1 MKLLYICD
9 TRFCTFNS
17 REKKYLFKYWAYSLQ
32 DLLNNSSQRGIQLWL
47 VCINLI
53 DYIDVLTFADPF
65 DYEHVKRALENIS
78 PHFDLSENKSRHGS
92 DMAVDPLIAFLK
104 NSENRATIKECD
116 TVAILSCNLHLWED
130 KIPELKLL
138 ADAFHTSVCKFYL
151 FNVYKNAADGKNK
164 LPQLSRALGE
174 YPNFFIKNFQ
184 LNKINILQ
192 TSKEILSI
200 TFVVSLTLSLQN
212 ELVLK
217 CEGKPLVAEVGHSAF
232 FGLSKFPV
240 VFDIRAKALKEGISQ
255 HLIYGIPIFLSD
267 TPGGEKNLVS
277 LERLSRELHEN
288 VEHKPYG
295 FENAVKGV
303 ELCAQ
308 AGHVKWIA
316 MRFKR
321 LHKWYYYFALLLF
334 IYFFFFPP
342 GSENEVRFLWV
353 GTPMTKAEASVALCL
368 HGLATQETYSL
379 SIEEFYKEHVEEKN
393 EHLSDEKI
401 KEMFNF
407 LILVDEFNPLDYS
420 NERFQYSF
428 KSVRD
433 SLMPLPPRD
442 ALSKKRDRKKKTTLL
457 KCAALDDTP
466 TGAENAM
473 PLGGRGNM
481 VTRKNNESTKGR
493 EILDPRSLLLANMNK
508 AFQKNII

>member
-32 DLLNNSSQRGIQLWL
+32 DLLNNSSQRDIRLWL

-53 DYIDVLTFADPF
+53 DYIDVLTFSDPF
-65 DYEHVKRALENIS
+65 DYENVKRALENIS
-78 PHFDLSENKSRHGS
+78 PHFNLSEKNSGQGN
-92 DMAVDPLIAFLK
+92 DMAVDPLIAFLR
-104 NSENRATIKECD
+104 NSEIHKSAE
-116 TVAILSCNLHLWED
+116 
-130 KIPELKLL
+130 
-138 ADAFHTSVCKFYL
+138 
-151 FNVYKNAADGKNK
+151 DGKNK

-174 YPNFFIKNFQ
+174 YPNFFVKNVE

-192 TSKEILSI
+192 ISKEILSI
-200 TFVVSLTLSLQN
+200 TFVVSFTLSLQN

-217 CEGKPLVAEVGHSAF
+217 CEGRPMVAEVGHSAF
-232 FGLSKFPV
+232 VGLSKFPV
-240 VFDIRAKALKEGISQ
+240 EFDIRAKALKEGISQ

-267 TPGGEKNLVS
+267 TPGGGENLVS

-288 VEHKPYG
+288 EQVIILRSNINPTDLKMHEK
-295 FENAVKGV
+295 
-303 ELCAQ
+303 
-308 AGHVKWIA
+308 
-316 MRFKR
+316 
-321 LHKWYYYFALLLF
+321 
-334 IYFFFFPP
+334 
-342 GSENEVRFLWV
+342 EVRFLWV
-353 GTPMTKAEASVALCL
+353 GAPMTKAEASVALCL

-393 EHLSDEKI
+393 EHLSDAKI
-401 KEMFNF
+401 KEIFNF

-420 NERFQYSF
+420 NERFEYSF

-442 ALSKKRDRKKKTTLL
+442 VISKKRDRKKKTTLL
-457 KCAALDDTP
+457 KYAALDDAP
-466 TGAENAM
+466 TGAENTM
-473 PLGGRGNM
+473 PLGGRGNLA
-481 VTRKNNESTKGR
+481 TRKNNESTKGR

>member
-9 TRFCTFNS
+9 TRFCTLNS

-288 VEHKPYG
+288 EQVIILRSNINPTDLKTHEK
-295 FENAVKGV
+295 
-303 ELCAQ
+303 
-308 AGHVKWIA
+308 
-316 MRFKR
+316 
-321 LHKWYYYFALLLF
+321 
-334 IYFFFFPP
+334 
-342 GSENEVRFLWV
+342 EVRFLWV

>member
-32 DLLNNSSQRGIQLWL
+32 DLLNNSSQRNIRLWL

-53 DYIDVLTFADPF
+53 DYLDVLTFSDPF
-65 DYEHVKRALENIS
+65 DYGNVKRALENIS
-78 PHFDLSENKSRHGS
+78 PHFDLSEKNSRHGN
-92 DMAVDPLIAFLK
+92 DMAVDPLIAFLR

-116 TVAILSCNLHLWED
+116 KVAILSCNIHQWED
-130 KIPELKLL
+130 KVPELKLF
-138 ADAFHTSVCKFYL
+138 ADEFRTSVCKFYL
-151 FNVYKNAADGKNK
+151 FNVHKSAADGKNK
-164 LPQLSRALGE
+164 LPQLGSALGE
-174 YPNFFIKNFQ
+174 YPNFFLKNVL

-192 TSKEILSI
+192 ISKEILSI
-200 TFVVSLTLSLQN
+200 TFVVSFTLSLQN

-217 CEGKPLVAEVGHSAF
+217 CEGRPLVEEVGHSAF
-232 FGLSKFPV
+232 IGLSKFPV

-267 TPGGEKNLVS
+267 IHGGEGNLIS

-288 VEHKPYG
+288 EQVIILRSNINPTDLKTHEK
-295 FENAVKGV
+295 
-303 ELCAQ
+303 
-308 AGHVKWIA
+308 
-316 MRFKR
+316 
-321 LHKWYYYFALLLF
+321 
-334 IYFFFFPP
+334 
-342 GSENEVRFLWV
+342 EVRFLWV
-353 GTPMTKAEASVALCL
+353 GTPMTKSGMSVALCL

-379 SIEEFYKEHVEEKN
+379 SIEEYYKEHVEEKN
-393 EHLSDEKI
+393 EHISDTKI
-401 KEMFNF
+401 RDLFNF
-407 LILVDEFNPLDYS
+407 LILLDEFNPLDYS

-428 KSVRD
+428 KYVRD
-433 SLMPLPPRD
+433 SLMSLPPKNV
-442 ALSKKRDRKKKTTLL
+442 LSKKSNRKKKTTLL
-457 KCAALDDTP
+457 KYAALEDVP

-473 PLGGRGNM
+473 PLGGRGNLA
-481 VTRKNNESTKGR
+481 TRRKKQSTKSR

>member
-288 VEHKPYG
+288 EQVIILRSNINPTDLKTHEK
-295 FENAVKGV
+295 
-303 ELCAQ
+303 
-308 AGHVKWIA
+308 
-316 MRFKR
+316 
-321 LHKWYYYFALLLF
+321 
-334 IYFFFFPP
+334 
-342 GSENEVRFLWV
+342 EVRFLWV